1 MTSSSSRIYRC
12 IAMSKQLL
20 STLEVCEYL
29 SVSRTTLYKLINQG
43 QLRSYFIAK
52 AWKFRQDDLDAYLD
66 RVAVGR

>member
-1 MTSSSSRIYRC
+1 
-12 IAMSKQLL
+12 MSKQLL

>member
-1 MTSSSSRIYRC
+1 
-12 IAMSKQLL
+12 MSKQLL

-29 SVSRTTLYKLINQG
+29 SVSRTTLYKLIKQE

>member
-1 MTSSSSRIYRC
+1 
-12 IAMSKQLL
+12 MSKQLL

-29 SVSRTTLYKLINQG
+29 SISRATLYKLIKHG

>member
-1 MTSSSSRIYRC
+1 
-12 IAMSKQLL
+12 MSKQLL

-29 SVSRTTLYKLINQG
+29 SISRTTLYKLIKQG

>member
-1 MTSSSSRIYRC
+1 
-12 IAMSKQLL
+12 MSKQLL

-29 SVSRTTLYKLINQG
+29 RVSRTTVYKLIKQE

-66 RVAVGR
+66 RMAVGR